1 MGNRL
6 QRVPKARLAVST
18 GAASCHFLV
27 GVVPWIQWRVMGIFR
42 AGRREA
48 GQGQCLAL
56 ILPASMPYFL
66 IL

>member
-6 QRVPKARLAVST
+6 QHVPKERLA
-18 GAASCHFLV
+18 ASIGTAICHFQV
-27 GVVPWIQWRVMGIFR
+27 GVVPWIQWRNGDIRVR
-42 AGRREA
+42 VEEA